1 MITVQNGMK
10 AESNAVDSEL
20 DAWMKIYFRYPIIQK
35 LPPRY
40 LQDILLNLEEVTFP
54 LDTIIINQ
62 GEAGDYYYVIKQ
74 GRCLATRQAFAD
86 AKEIKIRELTVGE
99 CFGEDALISG
109 EPRDMK
115 ITALTDCSLLRL
127 NKERFLALLKT
138 PSIKFV
144 DYTTMQ
150 NRRTTGA
157 ILLDVRTPEK
167 FQQYHLNGCVNEP
180 FFTLRMQLNKLEHHT
195 SYIIICDDGNIS
207 AAAAYILCNHGINAE
222 VLNGGINAVIK

>member
-1 MITVQNGMK
+1 MTIEHTEE
-10 AESNAVDSEL
+10 ESTF
-20 DAWMKIYFRYPIIQK
+20 DAWMKIYFRYPVIQK

-40 LQDILLNLEEVTFP
+40 LQDILLSLEEIQFP
-54 LDTIIINQ
+54 EGRIIINQ
-62 GEAGDYYYVIKQ
+62 GEPGDYYYVIKQ

-99 CFGEDALISG
+99 CFGEDALISD
-109 EPRDMK
+109 EPRDLK
-115 ITALTDCSLLRL
+115 ITTLTDCSLLRL
-127 NKERFLALLKT
+127 NKEQFLALLKT

-150 NRRTTGA
+150 NRRTSGA

-180 FFTLRMQLNKLEHHT
+180 FFALRLQLTKLDHKA
-195 SYIIICDDGNIS
+195 SYVIICDDGNIS
-207 AAAAYILCNHGINAE
+207 EAAAYLLCNQGIKAE
-222 VLNGGINAVIK
+222 VLKGGINAVVK